1 MKRPVIL
8 AMGAAAFGALFGWA
22 TSMPIWYL
30 IPLLLA
36 TLLLTGEN
44 KKRGLFACVILVVT
58 VLHARELQIPT
69 LADAQIGENVPATFV
84 VTAYRS
90 DTAYSKRYLASV
102 VEGPLQGERV
112 LLQTTHD
119 TKDFAIGEIVRA
131 QAEVLR
137 PDRTQND
144 ELFSYRDYLK
154 RNGIDGLV
162 RIKGKISTI
171 GYADNFSL
179 AARRDFFEKTD
190 DALHTLFTEEQMQLM
205 TTILTARSQISDER
219 EATFRNIGVTHM
231 LAVSGLHAGIL
242 FGLSIAVFTIGLKR
256 PTARLIAL
264 LLLFAYAWVIG
275 FPISVVRAL
284 IMAFVLTLARNL
296 RAPYDPLTA
305 LFFAVTLVLML
316 FPGSITD
323 AGFHLSAIGVWAV
336 LWVRPVL
343 MKQYPARG
351 ELAKVCQAGIAIQ
364 LGILPV
370 LLYHFHTAPLA
381 ALLANLI
388 LIPVFSMMVTAA
400 IPVLLLYFVMPPVAS
415 ALAFIPRA
423 MVDAFLLLT
432 EAIEQLSLPIFQS
445 YSVGIMDVLWIYLLL
460 YLSLRPQLLHKM
472 PRTLL
477 RGLMATAVLSLA
489 ANGVLSSFQPPE
501 VLILDVGQGDA
512 ALIKERGRHVLIDTG
527 GEVRPESPDTY
538 TGVVRPS
545 LAREA
550 VHGLTGIFVSHFDN
564 DHIEN
569 LEAVLKN
576 TPTQAVF
583 APRGLQSTDGAQGL
597 EAICKAANTP
607 LYWLS
612 TGDRIRLTDASA
624 IEVLYAAEDKAANDS
639 FVLRYRTGAVAI
651 LFPGDL
657 EEGSEKR
664 ILDRDLQADILKV
677 GHHGSATSTSQEFL
691 DAVGPRT
698 AIISAGFANSYGHP
712 HPDVMKRLEHAQADV
727 FRTDH
732 SGNIR
737 IKITNHG
744 SRIHTY
750 PTSKPDL
757 FTALSFLG
765 MIPIGLWVKKEGRR
779 SHYVA
784 YRLSKKA

>member
-8 AMGAAAFGALFGWA
+8 TMGAAAFGALFGWA
-22 TSMPIWYL
+22 MSIPVLYL

-36 TLLLTGEN
+36 TLLFTGEN
-44 KKRGLFACVILVVT
+44 KKRGILACAILVLT
-58 VLHARELQIPT
+58 ALHARELQKPT
-69 LADAQIGENVPATFV
+69 LTEAHLGEKFPQAFV
-84 VTAYRS
+84 ITAYRN
-90 DTAYSKRYLASV
+90 DTVYSKRYLATA
-102 VEGPLQGERV
+102 VEGTLQGERV
-112 LLQTTHD
+112 LLQTTHEA
-119 TKDFAIGEIVRA
+119 KALSIGEVIRA

-162 RIKGKISTI
+162 RIGGKVQTL
-171 GYADNFSL
+171 GYADSL
-179 AARRDFFEKTD
+179 SLSARRIFFEKTD
-190 DALHTLFTEEQMQLM
+190 HALHTLLTKGQKDLM
-205 TTILTARSQISDER
+205 TTVLTARSQLSDER

-323 AGFHLSAIGVWAV
+323 AGFHISAIGVWAV

-569 LEAVLKN
+569 LEAVLAN

-583 APRGLQSTDGAQGL
+583 APKGLQSSDGARGL
-597 EAICKAANTP
+597 EAICQSENTA

-612 TGDRIRLTDASA
+612 EGDRIRLTDKSA
-624 IEVLYAAEDKAANDS
+624 IEVLYAAENQDGNDS
-639 FVLRYRTGAVAI
+639 FVLRYRTDAASM

-664 ILDRDLQADILKV
+664 ILDRDLRADLLKV
-677 GHHGSATSTSQEFL
+677 GHHGSATSTSKEFL
-691 DAVGPRT
+691 DAVHPST
-698 AIISAGFANSYGHP
+698 AIISAGFGNSFGHP
-712 HPDVMKRLEHAQADV
+712 HPDVVKRLEHAQADV
-727 FRTDH
+727 FRTDL

-737 IKITNHG
+737 I
-744 SRIHTY
+744 RIMKNGYRIQTY
-750 PTSKPDL
+750 PTQEPDL
-757 FTALSFLG
+757 FTLVSFLG
-765 MIPIGLWVKKEGRR
+765 IVPIGLWVKKEGRR
-779 SHYVA
+779 SLYVA
-784 YRLSKKA
+784 NRLSKEA